1 MNKTGTDVGVR
12 ADCGLA
18 SRDGVQVAYAAIANW
33 DEASEP
39 TLNLVMAD
47 MRAIGIVLIM
57 VGLTWFALGSGFLG
71 GSVMSGQVIWAVI
84 GVAVA
89 IGGGFV
95 LYRGIPRR

>member
-1 MNKTGTDVGVR
+1 MAGQHGRIVID
-12 ADCGLA
+12 LA
-18 SRDGVQVAYAAIANW
+18 QEQR
-33 DEASEP
+33 E
-39 TLNLVMAD
+39 
-47 MRAIGIVLIM
+47 RAIGIVLIM

>member
-1 MNKTGTDVGVR
+1 MWQGRSMKHLSPMR
-12 ADCGLA
+12 
-18 SRDGVQVAYAAIANW
+18 
-33 DEASEP
+33 
-39 TLNLVMAD
+39 
-47 MRAIGIVLIM
+47 RAIGIVLIM
-57 VGLTWFALGSGFLG
+57 VGLTWFALGSGFLQ